1 MNPINFTH
9 NHEENPRSPKGVA
22 TAIVTNNED
31 PEGMG
36 RIKVTYTWDK
46 DGYESHWARV
56 MSFMAGD
63 DRGGYFLP
71 EVDDEV
77 LVGFIGGE
85 IEFPIILGAVWNGQ
99 ETPPQSNDDGENNIG
114 KIKSRSGHE
123 LIFDDTKSS
132 EKLEIKTKSGHHIL
146 LDDTTG
152 GEKVMIEDKSG
163 NSIEMDAVSNTIT
176 LKSSMQLSIE
186 ANIIEIKADS
196 MLTLKGGIIKI
207 N

>member
-1 MNPINFTH
+1 MNPINFSQ
-9 NHEENPRSPKGVA
+9 NEDPRSPKGIA

-36 RIKVTYTWDK
+36 RIKITYTWDE
-46 DGYESHWARV
+46 DGYESYWARV

-77 LVGFIGGE
+77 VVGFIGGD
-85 IEFPIILGAVWNGQ
+85 IEFPLILGALWNGQ
-99 ETPPQSNDDGENNIG
+99 ETPPETNDDGKNNIR

-123 LIFDDTKSS
+123 LIFDDTQSS
-132 EKLEIKTKSGHHIL
+132 EKIEIISQSGHHIT
-146 LDDTTG
+146 LDDSAG
-152 GEKVMIEDKSG
+152 GEKITMEDKSG
-163 NSIEMDAVSNTIT
+163 NSIEMDAVTNKIT

-186 ANIIEIKADS
+186 ASIIEIKADS
-196 MLTLKGGIIKI
+196 MLTLKGGIVKI

>member
-1 MNPINFTH
+1 MNPINFTQ
-9 NHEENPRSPKGVA
+9 NEDPRSPKGIA

-31 PEGMG
+31 PKGMG
-36 RIKVTYTWDK
+36 RIKITYTWDE
-46 DGYESHWARV
+46 DGDESHWARV

-71 EVDDEV
+71 EGDDEV
-77 LVGFIGGE
+77 VVGFIGGD
-85 IEFPIILGAVWNGQ
+85 IEFPLILGALWNGQ
-99 ETPPQSNDDGENNIG
+99 EAPPETNDDGENNIR

-123 LIFDDTKSS
+123 LIFDDTQSS
-132 EKLEIKTKSGHHIL
+132 EKIEIISQSGHHIT
-146 LDDTTG
+146 LDDSAG
-152 GEKVMIEDKSG
+152 GEKITMEDKSG
-163 NSIEMDAVSNTIT
+163 NSIEMDAVTNKIT

-196 MLTLKGGIIKI
+196 MLTLKGGIVKI